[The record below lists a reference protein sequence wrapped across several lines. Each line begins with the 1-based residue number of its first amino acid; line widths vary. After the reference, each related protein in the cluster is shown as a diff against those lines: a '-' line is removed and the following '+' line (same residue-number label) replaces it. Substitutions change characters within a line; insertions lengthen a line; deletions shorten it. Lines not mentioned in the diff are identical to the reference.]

1 MALEA
6 ERPKIR
12 EASLVHRVFCL
23 TPGYAPNWAYACCGG
38 CEGGLDCV
46 IAIGLVIAG
55 VKAGK
60 EYGWWILVVSVAVS
74 VSWLDLIGRFAG
86 RERFGRARIHRKECV
101 WCGQTDVARG
111 SVCPAC
117 SRRG

>member
-23 TPGYAPNWAYACCGG
+23 TPGHAPNWTYACCGG
-38 CEGGLDCV
+38 CEGGLDYV